1 MTPSSFIFKL
11 SVPNDPKMAAIVE
24 DMARHAA
31 DYANLDE
38 AKAAAFCER
47 ALAAAGTA
55 LNGDSSKTTL
65 LVFSA
70 ADGTLKLTIGSQS
83 ITQPL
88 PTS

>member
-1 MTPSSFIFKL
+1 MTPSSFTFKL
-11 SVPNDPKMAAIVE
+11 SVPNDPKMAAIVA

-38 AKAAAFCER
+38 AKAAAFSER

>member
-1 MTPSSFIFKL
+1 MTPSSFTFKL
-11 SVPNDPKMAAIVE
+11 SVPNDPKMAAIVG

-38 AKAAAFCER
+38 AKAAAFYER
-47 ALAAAGTA
+47 ALAAAATA